1 MNKNEE
7 GLDFMNHEGKL
18 TVILPAYN
26 ESKGI
31 LPTLEA
37 LRTQK
42 DRDFDVVFVN
52 NNSTDDTWQIID
64 EYIFKYSLTR
74 WKLIDEAEK
83 GTGAAADTGMRYA
96 IHHGASYI
104 ARTDTDCIPREDW
117 IQQIKAEFAKGTLFI
132 AGRITP
138 RRDEFDI
145 PVWKYKALDAAVV
158 IATLFGK
165 IRKENK
171 GPEYKGPYIMS
182 AGCNVAITA
191 GLYNECGGF
200 PRTKIED
207 VHEDRAL
214 VNNVRKVTEKYKSCK
229 DVLVYSS
236 SRRVQEWGLWNT
248 LMWYKDHS
256 FRPEV
261 VDIR

>member
-1 MNKNEE
+1 MTNAEF
-7 GLDFMNHEGKL
+7 GTDFSSSKGKM

-26 ESKGI
+26 ESKGV
-31 LPTLEA
+31 LATLEA
-37 LRTQK
+37 LRNQK
-42 DRDFDVVFVN
+42 DKDFDVVFVD
-52 NNSTDDTWQIID
+52 NNSTDDTWQVID
-64 EYIFKYSLTR
+64 EYIFKNSLTR
-74 WKLIDEAEK
+74 WKLISEPEK

-96 IHHGASYI
+96 IKHGATYI
-104 ARTDTDCIPREDW
+104 ARTDTDCLPREDW
-117 IQQIKAEFAKGTLFI
+117 TAQIRAEFARGTEFI

-145 PVWKYKALDAAVV
+145 PVWKYNALDAAVV
-158 IATLFGK
+158 VATLFGK

-191 GLYNECGGF
+191 DLYTQCGGF

-214 VNNVRKVTEKYKSCK
+214 VNNVRKVTKRYKACK
-229 DVLVYSS
+229 DVIVYSS

>member
-1 MNKNEE
+1 MKYN
-7 GLDFMNHEGKL
+7 DIKL

-26 ESKGI
+26 EGKGVEA
-31 LPTLEA
+31 TLQG
-37 LRTQK
+37 LLNQQ
-42 DRDFDVVFVN
+42 DNDFDVIFVD
-52 NNSTDDTWQIID
+52 NNSTDNTVQIIEKFIAD
-64 EYIFKYSLTR
+64 HSLSR
-74 WKLIDEAEK
+74 WGVISESQK
-83 GTGAAADTGMRYA
+83 GTGAAADTGMRQA
-96 IHHGASYI
+96 IANGATHI

-117 IQQIKAEFAKGTLFI
+117 IVQIKKEFLTGTLFV
-132 AGRITP
+132 AGKITP

-145 PVWKYKALDAAVV
+145 PSWKYTALDVAVV
-158 IATLFGK
+158 VATFFGT

-171 GPEYKGPYIMS
+171 GPEYKGPYVMS
-182 AGCNVAITA
+182 AGCNVAIDA
-191 GLYNECGGF
+191 KLYEECGGF

-214 VNNVRKVTEKYKSCK
+214 VNNVRKVTARYKSCK
-229 DVLVYSS
+229 DVLVFSS

>member
-1 MNKNEE
+1 MKS
-7 GLDFMNHEGKL
+7 L

-26 ESKGI
+26 ESKGVI
-31 LPTLEA
+31 PTLEA
-37 LRTQK
+37 LRNQSSN
-42 DRDFDVVFVN
+42 DFNVVFVN
-52 NNSTDDTWQIID
+52 NNSTDDTEKVIQDYINQHDLTDDWTIIN
-64 EYIFKYSLTR
+64 EP
-74 WKLIDEAEK
+74 EK

-96 IHHGASYI
+96 IEQGADLI
-104 ARTDTDCIPREDW
+104 ARTDTDCIPRKDW
-117 IQQIKAEFAKGTLFI
+117 VQQIRDEFERGTEFI

-145 PVWKYKALDAAVV
+145 PVWKYKALDGAVV
-158 IATLFGK
+158 VATFFGK
-165 IRKENK
+165 VRKENK

-182 AGCNVAITA
+182 AGCNLAITA
-191 GLYNECGGF
+191 DLYLECGGF

-214 VNNVRKVTEKYKSCK
+214 VNNVRKVTTKYKSCP
-229 DVLVYSS
+229 DVLVYTS

>member
-1 MNKNEE
+1 MKS
-7 GLDFMNHEGKL
+7 L

-26 ESKGI
+26 ESKGVV
-31 LPTLEA
+31 PTLEA
-37 LRTQK
+37 LRTQE
-42 DRDFDVVFVN
+42 DSDFDVVFVD
-52 NNSTDDTWQIID
+52 NNSTDDTAQVIED
-64 EYIFKYSLTR
+64 YIAKHSLTR
-74 WKLIDEAEK
+74 WTVIKEMEK

-96 IHHGASYI
+96 IAQGANLI
-104 ARTDTDCIPREDW
+104 ARTDTDCIPNCDW
-117 IQQIKAEFAKGTLFI
+117 VQQIKAEFSKGTLFI

-138 RRDEFDI
+138 RRDEFKL
-145 PVWKYKALDAAVV
+145 PVWKYKALDVAVV
-158 IATLFGK
+158 VATFFGK

-171 GPEYKGPYIMS
+171 GAEYKGPYIMS
-182 AGCNVAITA
+182 AGCNLAITA
-191 GLYNECGGF
+191 DLYLECGGF

-207 VHEDRAL
+207 LHEDRAL
-214 VNNVRKVTEKYKSCK
+214 VNNVRRVTNQYKACPN
-229 DVLVYSS
+229 VLVYTS

>member
-1 MNKNEE
+1 MTETK
-7 GLDFMNHEGKL
+7 GKL
-18 TVILPAYN
+18 TVVLPAYN
-26 ESKGI
+26 EAKG
-31 LPTLEA
+31 LLATLEA

-42 DRDFDVVFVN
+42 DHDFNVVFVD
-52 NNSTDDTWQIID
+52 NNSTDDTWKVID
-64 EYIFKYSLTR
+64 DYIFKHTLTR
-74 WKLIDEAEK
+74 WKLINETQK
-83 GTGAAADTGMRYA
+83 GTGAAADTGIRYA
-96 IHHGASYI
+96 IEHGAVYI
-104 ARTDTDCIPREDW
+104 ARTDTDCIPAENW
-117 IQQIKAEFAKGTLFI
+117 IQQIKAEFSKGTLFI

-138 RRDEFDI
+138 RRDEYDI

-158 IATLFGK
+158 VATFFGK
-165 IRKENK
+165 VRKENK

-182 AGCNVAITA
+182 AGCNLAITA
-191 GLYNECGGF
+191 DLYLECGGF

-214 VNNVRKVTEKYKSCK
+214 VNNVRKITNKYRSCPN
-229 DVLVYSS
+229 VLVYTS

>member
-1 MNKNEE
+1 MDKNEE
-7 GLDFMNHEGKL
+7 GLDFMNSKGKL

-26 ESKGI
+26 ESKGV
-31 LPTLEA
+31 LPTLDA
-37 LRTQK
+37 LRAQK

-52 NNSTDDTWQIID
+52 NNSTDDTWQVID
-64 EYIFKYSLTR
+64 EYIFKHALTR
-74 WKLIDEAEK
+74 WKLIDEAQK

-96 IHHGASYI
+96 IEHGAVYI

-117 IQQIKAEFAKGTLFI
+117 IQKIKAEFETGTLFI

-145 PVWKYKALDAAVV
+145 PVWKYNALDAAVV
-158 IATLFGK
+158 IATVFGK

-191 GLYNECGGF
+191 DLYKECGGF

-214 VNNVRKVTEKYKSCK
+214 VNNVRKVTDKYKSCK
-229 DVLVYSS
+229 DILVYSS

>member
-1 MNKNEE
+1 MEDDKKKINMTELK
-7 GLDFMNHEGKL
+7 GKL

-26 ESKGI
+26 ESKGVV
-31 LPTLEA
+31 PTLDA

-42 DRDFDVVFVN
+42 DRDFDVVFVD

-64 EYIFKYSLTR
+64 DYIYKHSLNR
-74 WKLIDEAEK
+74 WRLISEKQK

-96 IHHGASYI
+96 IEHGAVYV
-104 ARTDTDCIPREDW
+104 ARTDTDCIPKEDW
-117 IQQIKAEFAKGTLFI
+117 IQQIKSEFARGTLFI

-158 IATLFGK
+158 VATFFGK

-171 GPEYKGPYIMS
+171 GAEYKGPYIMS
-182 AGCNVAITA
+182 AGCNLAISA
-191 GLYNECGGF
+191 DLYLECGGF

-214 VNNVRKVTEKYKSCK
+214 VNNVRRVTTKYKACK
-229 DVLVYSS
+229 NVLVHTS